1 MNPTPKLKCLVH
13 ISTVFSGA
21 IFRPS
26 VYDPILAPYHLT
38 CILLSSTHLN
48 LPPSY
53 AILHKMVA
61 LSQILLT
68 SAADLESEESG
79 GKGSGSGKMIVS
91 NDTKRV
97 LVGAGA
103 RILFYPTLLYNVFR
117 NKMEADFRW
126 WDEIDQHLLLG
137 AVPFSRGVPQAEAA
151 WSQPGH
157 HPQ

>member
-1 MNPTPKLKCLVH
+1 MQ
-13 ISTVFSGA
+13 S
-21 IFRPS
+21 
-26 VYDPILAPYHLT
+26 
-38 CILLSSTHLN
+38 CI
-48 LPPSY
+48 
-53 AILHKMVA
+53 ILHKMVA

-117 NKMEADFRW
+117 NKIEADFRW

-137 AVPFSRGVPQAEAA
+137 AVPFSRDVPQAEAA
-151 WSQPGH
+151 WSRPGH